1 MQDGGLENTWLMDS
15 GCSRHMTGSSKWFS
29 SLDPVIGKEYIT
41 FGDKSRGKVV
51 SRGTIRVNESFILK
65 DVALVS
71 NLHFNLL
78 SVSQL
83 LEDDYEVRF
92 KKGLSRVLDA
102 CGDLIC
108 QISPFGR
115 VFSANF
121 SHSSGP
127 SRCLLAGSSSS
138 LWKWHRRLGHLSFDL
153 LCRLSSL
160 DLIQGLPKLKFEKD
174 LVCHPC
180 CHGKMIAASHSPVT
194 KVLTSHPSE
203 LLHMDTVGLARVCS
217 FGGKWYVLVVV
228 DDFSRYSWVFFMT
241 TKDEAFTHARD
252 LILRLQ
258 NEFPKNAMRAIRS
271 DNGTELKNTQ
281 FATFCA
287 SLGLEHQFSSPY
299 VPQQNGIVERKNRTL
314 VEMARTMLDEHR
326 TPRRFW
332 AEAINTA
339 CHVSNRIFLRAFL
352 NKTSYELRFGRPP
365 KVSHFRVFGQV

>member
-1 MQDGGLENTWLMDS
+1 MQDRGLENTWLMDF
-15 GCSRHMTGSSKWFS
+15 GCSHHMTESSKWFS
-29 SLDPVIGKEYIT
+29 SLDPMIGKEYIT
-41 FGDKSRGKVV
+41 FGDNSRRKVV
-51 SRGTIRVNESFILK
+51 SRGTIRVKESFILK

-78 SVSQL
+78 LVSQL

-102 CGDLIC
+102 HGDLIC
-108 QISPFGR
+108 QFSPFGR

-127 SRCLLAGSSSS
+127 SRCLLVGSSSS

-174 LVCHPC
+174 LVCQPC
-180 CHGKMIAASHSPVT
+180 RHGKMTVASHSSVT
-194 KVLTSHPSE
+194 KVMTSHPCE
-203 LLHMDTVGLARVCS
+203 LLHMDIVGPVRVFS
-217 FGGKWYVLVVV
+217 FGGKWFVLVVV
-228 DDFSRYSWVFFMT
+228 DDFSRYSWVFFMVA
-241 TKDEAFTHARD
+241 KDEAFTHARD

-258 NEFPKNAMRAIRS
+258 NELPKNAMRAIRG
-271 DNGTELKNTQ
+271 DNGTEFKNTQ

-299 VPQQNGIVERKNRTL
+299 VPQQDGIVERKNRTL
-314 VEMARTMLDEHR
+314 VEMAKTILDEHR
-326 TPRRFW
+326 TPRHFW
-332 AEAINTA
+332 SLLAMCPIA
-339 CHVSNRIFLRAFL
+339 SF
-352 NKTSYELRFGRPP
+352 FGL
-365 KVSHFRVFGQV
+365 F